1 MDFTKEEIKMK
12 NIYGKI
18 RNLSLKYEKEI
29 AEFLSRMVQIPSYSM
44 EEKNMIQLIKKE
56 MEKVGFDK
64 IRIDSLGSIIGTIG
78 NGPRL
83 IAFDA
88 HIDTVYPGNLDNW
101 DFPPHEG
108 KIENGKIYGRG
119 SSDQLGGMA
128 SMVYAAKIIKKLN
141 INKKFTILF
150 TGTVMEE
157 DCDGI
162 AWEHLI
168 KEDRIKPELVVST
181 EPTSL
186 NIYRGHR
193 GRMEMTIEVK
203 GISCH
208 GSAPER
214 GVNAIYK
221 MAKIVNEIEKLNDRL
236 KDDEFL
242 GKGTITTTL
251 FESGSP
257 SQCAVADYAKIQVDR
272 RLTVGETKEIA
283 VKELKD
289 CCSRAGVQ
297 NTEVKILQYNATAYT
312 GTNYSVE
319 KYFPSWIL
327 EENSTWLQEASQ
339 AYRKVFNKN
348 PKIDKWTFSTNCVF
362 IMGKH
367 PEMKC
372 LGMGPGDEEQAHAPN
387 EMTRVSDLS
396 AASAFYAGL
405 VAQLN
410 KK

>member
-1 MDFTKEEIKMK
+1 MND
-12 NIYGKI
+12 IYKKI
-18 RNLSLKYEKEI
+18 RELSLKYETET
-29 AEFLSRMVQIPSYSM
+29 AEFLA
-44 EEKNMIQLIKKE
+44 KMIQTPSFSMKEKDMIQVIKKE

-64 IRIDSLGSIIGTIG
+64 IRIDGLGSIIGTIG
-78 NGPRL
+78 NGSRL

-101 DFPPHEG
+101 NFPPHEG
-108 KIENGKIYGRG
+108 RIGNGKVWGRG
-119 SSDQLGGMA
+119 ASDQLGGMA
-128 SMVYAAKIIKKLN
+128 SMVYAAKIIKELDLN
-141 INKKFTILF
+141 HELTILF

-162 AWEHLI
+162 AWEHMI
-168 KEDRIKPELVVST
+168 KEDGIKPELVVST

-221 MAKIVNEIEKLNDRL
+221 MAKIVNEVEKLNDRL
-236 KDDEFL
+236 KHDNFL
-242 GKGTITTTL
+242 GKGTITTSI

-257 SQCAVADYAKIQVDR
+257 SQCAVADYAKIQLDR
-272 RLTVGETKEIA
+272 RLTWGETKEIA
-283 VKELKD
+283 VAELEE
-289 CCSRAGVQ
+289 CCKLAGVEEAKV
-297 NTEVKILQYNATAYT
+297 TVLQYDAVAYT
-312 GTNYSVE
+312 GKEYSVE
-319 KYFPSWIL
+319 KYFPTWKL
-327 EENSTWLQEASQ
+327 EEDSNWLKNASDS
-339 AYRKVFNKN
+339 YKKTLENE

-362 IMGKH
+362 IMGKN
-367 PEMKC
+367 PEIKC
-372 LGMGPGDEEQAHAPN
+372 IGMGPGDEYQAHAPN

-396 AASAFYAGL
+396 AAAAFYAGF
-405 VAQLN
+405 VAELN
-410 KK
+410 NK

>member
-1 MDFTKEEIKMK
+1 MNEIYK
-12 NIYGKI
+12 KI
-18 RNLSLKYEKEI
+18 RELSLKYETET
-29 AEFLSRMVQIPSYSM
+29 AEFLA
-44 EEKNMIQLIKKE
+44 KMIQTPSFSMKEKEMIQIIKKE

-64 IRIDSLGSIIGTIG
+64 IRIDGLGSIIGTIG

-108 KIENGKIYGRG
+108 RIEDGKVWGRG
-119 SSDQLGGMA
+119 ASDQLGGMA
-128 SMVYAAKIIKKLN
+128 SMVYAAKIIKELDLN
-141 INKKFTILF
+141 KEYTILF

-162 AWEHLI
+162 AWEHMI
-168 KEDRIKPELVVST
+168 KEDGIKPELVVST

-221 MAKIVNEIEKLNDRL
+221 MAKIVNEVEILNDKL
-236 KDDEFL
+236 KHDDFL
-242 GKGTITTTL
+242 GKGTITTSI

-257 SQCAVADYAKIQVDR
+257 SQCAVADYAKIQLDR
-272 RLTVGETKEIA
+272 RLTWSETKEIA
-283 VKELKD
+283 VTELEE
-289 CCSRAGVQ
+289 CCKLAGVED
-297 NTEVKILQYNATAYT
+297 TKVTVLKYDAIAYT
-312 GTNYSVE
+312 GKEYSVE
-319 KYFPSWIL
+319 KYFPTWKL
-327 EENSTWLQEASQ
+327 EEDSTWLKNAS
-339 AYRKVFNKN
+339 ASYIKTLKN
-348 PKIDKWTFSTNCVF
+348 EPKIDKWTFSTNCVF

-367 PEMKC
+367 PEIKC
-372 LGMGPGDEEQAHAPN
+372 IGMGPGDEDQAHAPN

-396 AASAFYAGL
+396 AAAAFYAGF

-410 KK
+410 EV

>member
-1 MDFTKEEIKMK
+1 M
-12 NIYGKI
+12 NIYKMI
-18 RNLSLKYEKEI
+18 RELSLKYEQDT
-29 AEFLSRMVQIPSYSM
+29 AEFLA
-44 EEKNMIQLIKKE
+44 KMIQTPSFSMKEKDMIQVIKKE
-56 MEKVGFDK
+56 MEKIGFDK
-64 IRIDSLGSIIGTIG
+64 IRIDDLGSIIGTIG
-78 NGPRL
+78 NGKRL

-101 DFPPHEG
+101 DFPPHAG
-108 KIENGKIYGRG
+108 KIEDGKVWGRG
-119 SSDQLGGMA
+119 ASDQLGGMA
-128 SMVYAAKIIKKLN
+128 SMVYAAKMIKELGLN
-141 INKKFTILF
+141 QEFTILF

-162 AWEHLI
+162 AWEHMI
-168 KEDRIKPELVVST
+168 KEDGIRPELVVST

-221 MAKIVNEIEKLNDRL
+221 MAKIVNEVEKLNDRL
-236 KDDEFL
+236 KHDNFL
-242 GKGTITTTL
+242 GKGTITTSI

-257 SQCAVADYAKIQVDR
+257 SQCAVADYAKIQLDR
-272 RLTVGETKEIA
+272 RLTWGETKKIA
-283 VKELKD
+283 VAELEE
-289 CCSRAGVQ
+289 CCELAGVDDAKV
-297 NTEVKILQYNATAYT
+297 TVLKYDAVAYT
-312 GTNYSVE
+312 GKEYSVE
-319 KYFPSWIL
+319 KYFPTWKL
-327 EENSTWLQEASQ
+327 EEDSAWLKNASTSYVKTIEKQ
-339 AYRKVFNKN
+339 

-367 PEMKC
+367 PEIKC
-372 LGMGPGDEEQAHAPN
+372 IGMGPGDEDQAHAPN

-396 AASAFYAGL
+396 AAAAFYAGF

-410 KK
+410 ER

>member
-1 MDFTKEEIKMK
+1 MSK
-12 NIYGKI
+12 IYNQI
-18 RNLSLKYEKEI
+18 RELSLKYENET
-29 AEFLSRMVQIPSYSM
+29 ANFLA
-44 EEKNMIQLIKKE
+44 KMIQTPSFSMKEKDMILVIKNE
-56 MEKVGFDK
+56 MEKIGFDK
-64 IRIDSLGSIIGTIG
+64 IRIDDLGSIIGTIG

-108 KIENGKIYGRG
+108 RIEDGKVWGRG
-119 SSDQLGGMA
+119 ASDQLGGMA
-128 SMVYAAKIIKKLN
+128 SMVYAAKIIKELDLN
-141 INKKFTILF
+141 QEFTILF

-162 AWEHLI
+162 AWEHMIL
-168 KEDRIKPELVVST
+168 EDNITPELVVST

-203 GISCH
+203 GVSCH

-214 GVNAIYK
+214 GVNAIHK
-221 MAKIVNEIEKLNDRL
+221 MAKIVNEVEKLNDRL
-236 KDDEFL
+236 KHDDFL
-242 GKGTITTTL
+242 GKGTITTSL

-257 SQCAVADYAKIQVDR
+257 SQCAVADYAKIQLDR
-272 RLTVGETKEIA
+272 RLTWGETKESA
-283 VKELKD
+283 VTELVD
-289 CCSRAGVQ
+289 CCKLAGVEDAKV
-297 NTEVKILQYNATAYT
+297 TVLQYDAIAYT
-312 GTNYSVE
+312 GKKYSVE
-319 KYFPSWIL
+319 KYFP
-327 EENSTWLQEASQ
+327 TWKLDPKSPWLANADKSYTETLGISP
-339 AYRKVFNKN
+339 KV
-348 PKIDKWTFSTNCVF
+348 DKWTFSTNCVF

-367 PEMKC
+367 PEIKC
-372 LGMGPGDEEQAHAPN
+372 IGMGPGDEDQAHAPN

-396 AASAFYAGL
+396 AAAAFYAGF
-405 VAQLN
+405 VAKLNN

>member
-1 MDFTKEEIKMK
+1 MD
-12 NIYGKI
+12 NIYKRI
-18 RNLSLKYEKEI
+18 RELSLKYEQET
-29 AEFLSRMVQIPSYSM
+29 AEFLA
-44 EEKNMIQLIKKE
+44 KMIQTPSFSMKEKEMIQVIKKE
-56 MEKVGFDK
+56 MEKVGFDD
-64 IRIDSLGSIIGTIG
+64 IRIDGLGSIIGTIG
-78 NGPRL
+78 NGKRL

-101 DFPPHEG
+101 NFPPHEG
-108 KIENGKIYGRG
+108 RIEDGKVWGRG
-119 SSDQLGGMA
+119 ASDQLGGMA
-128 SMVYAAKIIKKLN
+128 SMVYAAKIIKELN
-141 INKKFTILF
+141 LNNEFTILF

-162 AWEHLI
+162 AWEHMI
-168 KEDRIKPELVVST
+168 KEDGIKPELVVST

-221 MAKIVNEIEKLNDRL
+221 MAKIVNEVEKLNDRL
-236 KDDEFL
+236 KHDDFL
-242 GKGTITTTL
+242 GKGTITTSV

-272 RLTVGETKEIA
+272 RLTWGETKEIA
-283 VKELKD
+283 VEELEE
-289 CCSRAGVQ
+289 CCKLAGVEDA
-297 NTEVKILQYNATAYT
+297 NVTVLQYDAIAYT
-312 GTNYSVE
+312 GKEYSVE
-319 KYFPSWIL
+319 KYFPTWKL
-327 EENSTWLQEASQ
+327 EEDSNWLKNAS
-339 AYRKVFNKN
+339 ASYIKTLEYE

-367 PEMKC
+367 PEIKC
-372 LGMGPGDEEQAHAPN
+372 LGMGPGDEDQAHAPN
-387 EMTRVSDLS
+387 EMTRVADLS
-396 AASAFYAGL
+396 AAAAFYAGF

-410 KK
+410 EKH

>member
-1 MDFTKEEIKMK
+1 MND
-12 NIYGKI
+12 IYKKI
-18 RNLSLKYEKEI
+18 RELSLKYEKET
-29 AEFLSRMVQIPSYSM
+29 ADFLA
-44 EEKNMIQLIKKE
+44 KMIQTPSFSMKEKDMIQVIKKE

-64 IRIDSLGSIIGTIG
+64 IRIDDLGSIIGTIG
-78 NGPRL
+78 YGPRL

-101 DFPPHEG
+101 GFPPHEG
-108 KIENGKIYGRG
+108 RIEDGKVWGRG
-119 SSDQLGGMA
+119 ASDQLGGMA
-128 SMVYAAKIIKKLN
+128 SMVYAAKIIKELDLN
-141 INKKFTILF
+141 HEFTILF

-162 AWEHLI
+162 AWEHMIL
-168 KEDRIKPELVVST
+168 EDNIHPELVIST

-221 MAKIVNEIEKLNDRL
+221 MAKIVNEVEKLNDRL
-236 KDDEFL
+236 KHDEFL
-242 GKGTITTTL
+242 GKGTITTSL

-257 SQCAVADYAKIQVDR
+257 SQCAVADYAKIQLDR
-272 RLTVGETKEIA
+272 RLTWGETKESA
-283 VKELKD
+283 VAELVD
-289 CCSRAGVQ
+289 CCKHAGVEDAKV
-297 NTEVKILQYNATAYT
+297 TVLLYDAIAYT
-312 GTNYSVE
+312 GKEYSVE
-319 KYFPSWIL
+319 KYFPTWKL
-327 EENSTWLQEASQ
+327 EEDSNWLRQASLSYKKTLEQE
-339 AYRKVFNKN
+339 
-348 PKIDKWTFSTNCVF
+348 PTIDKWTFSTNCVF

-367 PEMKC
+367 PEIKC
-372 LGMGPGDEEQAHAPN
+372 IGMGPGDEDQAHAPN
-387 EMTRVSDLS
+387 EMTSVSDLS
-396 AASAFYAGL
+396 AAAAFYAGF

-410 KK
+410 DK

>member
-1 MDFTKEEIKMK
+1 MSEICK
-12 NIYGKI
+12 KI
-18 RNLSLKYEKEI
+18 RELSLKYEQET
-29 AEFLSRMVQIPSYSM
+29 AEFLA
-44 EEKNMIQLIKKE
+44 KMIQTPSFSMKEKEMIQVIKME
-56 MEKVGFDK
+56 MEKVGFDE
-64 IRIDSLGSIIGTIG
+64 IRIDGLGSIIGTIG
-78 NGPRL
+78 NGARL

-101 DFPPHEG
+101 NFPPHEG
-108 KIENGKIYGRG
+108 RIEDGKVWGRG
-119 SSDQLGGMA
+119 ASDQLGGMA
-128 SMVYAAKIIKKLN
+128 SMVYAAKIIKELDLN
-141 INKKFTILF
+141 DEFTILF

-162 AWEHLI
+162 AWEHMI
-168 KEDRIKPELVVST
+168 MEDNINPELVVST

-221 MAKIVNEIEKLNDRL
+221 MAKIALEVEKLNDRL
-236 KDDEFL
+236 AHDDFL
-242 GKGTITTTL
+242 GKGTITTSL

-257 SQCAVADYAKIQVDR
+257 SQCAVADFAKIQVDR
-272 RLTVGETKEIA
+272 RLTWGETKEIA
-283 VKELKD
+283 VEELEE
-289 CCSRAGVQ
+289 CCKLAGVEDAKV
-297 NTEVKILQYNATAYT
+297 TVLQYNAIAYT
-312 GTNYSVE
+312 GKEYSVE
-319 KYFPSWIL
+319 KYFPTWKL
-327 EENSTWLQEASQ
+327 EEDSNWLKNAS
-339 AYRKVFNKN
+339 ASYIKTLGNE

-367 PEMKC
+367 PDIKC
-372 LGMGPGDEEQAHAPN
+372 IGLGPGDEDQAHAPN

-396 AASAFYAGL
+396 AAAAFYAGF
-405 VAQLN
+405 VAELN
-410 KK
+410 GK

>member
-1 MDFTKEEIKMK
+1 MS
-12 NIYGKI
+12 IYKSI
-18 RNLSLKYEKEI
+18 RELSLKYEQET
-29 AEFLSRMVQIPSYSM
+29 AEFLAKMVQTPSFSM
-44 EEKNMIQLIKKE
+44 KEGDMVQVIKKQ
-56 MEKVGFDK
+56 MEKIGFDE
-64 IRIDSLGSIIGTIG
+64 IRIDALGSIIGTIG

-108 KIENGKIYGRG
+108 RIEDGKVWGRG
-119 SSDQLGGMA
+119 TSDQLGGMA
-128 SMVYAAKIIKKLN
+128 GMVYAAKIIKELDLN
-141 INKKFTILF
+141 DQFTILF

-168 KEDRIKPELVVST
+168 LEDGVRPELVVST

-193 GRMEMTIEVK
+193 GRMEMIIEVN

-214 GVNAIYK
+214 GINAIHK
-221 MAKIVNEIEKLNDRL
+221 MAKIVNEVEKLNDRL
-236 KDDEFL
+236 VDDEFL
-242 GKGTITTTL
+242 GKGTITTSI

-257 SQCAVADYAKIQVDR
+257 SQCAVADYAKIQLDR
-272 RLTVGETKEIA
+272 RLTWGETKESA
-283 VKELKD
+283 VAELEE
-289 CCSRAGVQ
+289 CCRMAGVH
-297 NTEVKILQYNATAYT
+297 EGKIKVRRFYAVAYT
-312 GTNYSVE
+312 GKEYSVE
-319 KYFPSWIL
+319 KYFPTWKL
-327 EENSTWLQEASQ
+327 EPESPWLADAEKS
-339 AYRKVFNKN
+339 YLDTLEKKPLV
-348 PKIDKWTFSTNCVF
+348 DKWTFSTNCVF

-367 PEMKC
+367 PEIKC
-372 LGMGPGDEEQAHAPN
+372 IGMGPGDEDQAHAPN

-396 AASAFYAGL
+396 AAAAFYAGF
-405 VAQLN
+405 VAKLN
-410 KK
+410 NK

>member
-1 MDFTKEEIKMK
+1 MNEIYK
-12 NIYGKI
+12 KI
-18 RNLSLKYEKEI
+18 RELSLKYETET
-29 AEFLSRMVQIPSYSM
+29 AEFLA
-44 EEKNMIQLIKKE
+44 KMIQTPSFSMKEKEMIQVIKKE
-56 MEKVGFDK
+56 MGKVGFDK
-64 IRIDSLGSIIGTIG
+64 IRIDGLGSIIGTIG

-83 IAFDA
+83 IAFDS

-101 DFPPHEG
+101 DSPPHEG
-108 KIENGKIYGRG
+108 RIENGNVWGRG
-119 SSDQLGGMA
+119 ASDQLGGMA
-128 SMVYAAKIIKKLN
+128 SMVYAAKIIKELDLN
-141 INKKFTILF
+141 KEFTILF

-162 AWEHLI
+162 AWEHMI
-168 KEDRIKPELVVST
+168 KEDGIKPELVVST

-221 MAKIVNEIEKLNDRL
+221 MAKIVNEVEKLNYRL
-236 KDDEFL
+236 KHDDFL
-242 GKGTITTTL
+242 GKGTITTSI

-257 SQCAVADYAKIQVDR
+257 SQCAVADYAKIQLDR
-272 RLTVGETKEIA
+272 RLTWGETKEIA
-283 VKELKD
+283 VAELEE
-289 CCSRAGVQ
+289 CCKLAGVDD
-297 NTEVKILQYNATAYT
+297 VKVTVLRYDAIAYT
-312 GTNYSVE
+312 GKEYSVE
-319 KYFPSWIL
+319 KYFPTWKL
-327 EENSTWLQEASQ
+327 EEDSVWLKNAS
-339 AYRKVFNKN
+339 ASYIKTLGNE

-367 PEMKC
+367 PEIKC
-372 LGMGPGDEEQAHAPN
+372 LGMGPGDEDQAHAPN

-396 AASAFYAGL
+396 AAAAFYAGF

-410 KK
+410 EKP

>member
-1 MDFTKEEIKMK
+1 MSK
-12 NIYGKI
+12 IYNQI
-18 RNLSLKYEKEI
+18 RELSLKYENET
-29 AEFLSRMVQIPSYSM
+29 ANFLA
-44 EEKNMIQLIKKE
+44 KMIQTPSFSMKEKDMILVIKNE
-56 MEKVGFDK
+56 MEKIGFDK
-64 IRIDSLGSIIGTIG
+64 IRIDDLGSIIGTIG

-108 KIENGKIYGRG
+108 RIEDGKVWGRG
-119 SSDQLGGMA
+119 ASDQLGGMA
-128 SMVYAAKIIKKLN
+128 SMVYAAKIIKELDLN
-141 INKKFTILF
+141 QEFTILF

-162 AWEHLI
+162 AWEHMIL
-168 KEDRIKPELVVST
+168 EDNITPELVVST

-203 GISCH
+203 GVSCH

-214 GVNAIYK
+214 GVNAIHK
-221 MAKIVNEIEKLNDRL
+221 MAKIVNEVEKLNDRL
-236 KDDEFL
+236 KHDDFL
-242 GKGTITTTL
+242 GKGTITTSL

-257 SQCAVADYAKIQVDR
+257 SQCAVADYAKIQLDR
-272 RLTVGETKEIA
+272 RLTWGETKESA
-283 VKELKD
+283 VAELVD
-289 CCSRAGVQ
+289 CCKLAGVEDAKV
-297 NTEVKILQYNATAYT
+297 TVLQYDAIAYT
-312 GTNYSVE
+312 GKEYSVE
-319 KYFPSWIL
+319 KYFP
-327 EENSTWLQEASQ
+327 TWKLDPKSPWLADAEKSYTETLGIAP
-339 AYRKVFNKN
+339 KV
-348 PKIDKWTFSTNCVF
+348 DKWTFSTNCVF

-367 PEMKC
+367 PEIKC
-372 LGMGPGDEEQAHAPN
+372 IGMGPGDEDQAHAPN

-396 AASAFYAGL
+396 AAAAFYAGF
-405 VAQLN
+405 VAKLNN

>member
-1 MDFTKEEIKMK
+1 MSIFKE
-12 NIYGKI
+12 I
-18 RNLSLKYEKEI
+18 RELSLKYEQET
-29 AEFLSRMVQIPSYSM
+29 AEFLAAMIQTPSFSM
-44 EEKNMIQLIKKE
+44 KEGNMIQVIKKE

-64 IRIDSLGSIIGTIG
+64 VRIDGLGSIIGTIG

-108 KIENGKIYGRG
+108 RIEDGKVWGRG
-119 SSDQLGGMA
+119 ASDQLGGMA
-128 SMVYAAKIIKKLN
+128 SMVYAAKIIKELDLN
-141 INKKFTILF
+141 HEFTILF

-162 AWEHLI
+162 AWEHMI
-168 KEDRIKPELVVST
+168 IEDCIKPELVVST

-203 GISCH
+203 GVSCH

-221 MAKIVNEIEKLNDRL
+221 MAKIVNEVEKLNDRL
-236 KDDEFL
+236 KHDDFL
-242 GKGTITTTL
+242 GKGTITTSI

-257 SQCAVADYAKIQVDR
+257 SQCAVADYAKIQLDR
-272 RLTVGETKEIA
+272 RLTWGETKEIA
-283 VKELKD
+283 VAELEE
-289 CCSRAGVQ
+289 CCKLAGVKDA
-297 NTEVKILQYNATAYT
+297 EVTVLQYDAVAYT
-312 GTNYSVE
+312 GKEYSVE
-319 KYFPSWIL
+319 KYFPTWKL
-327 EENSTWLQEASQ
+327 EEDSIWLKNAS
-339 AYRKVFNKN
+339 ASYIKTLENE

-362 IMGKH
+362 IMGKN
-367 PEMKC
+367 PEIKC
-372 LGMGPGDEEQAHAPN
+372 IGMGPGDEDQAHAPN

-396 AASAFYAGL
+396 AAAAFYAGFI
-405 VAQLN
+405 AELN
-410 KK
+410 EKP

>member
-1 MDFTKEEIKMK
+1 MD
-12 NIYGKI
+12 NIYKQI
-18 RNLSLKYEKEI
+18 RELSLKYEQET
-29 AEFLSRMVQIPSYSM
+29 AEFLAKMVQTPSFSM
-44 EEKNMIQLIKKE
+44 KEKNMIQVIKKK
-56 MEKVGFDK
+56 MEEVGFDK
-64 IRIDSLGSIIGTIG
+64 IRIDDLGTIIGTIG

-108 KIENGKIYGRG
+108 RIEDGKIWGRG

-128 SMVYAAKIIKKLN
+128 SMVYAAKIIKELDL
-141 INKKFTILF
+141 NKKFTILF

-168 KEDRIKPELVVST
+168 KEDGVKPELVVST

-221 MAKIVNEIEKLNDRL
+221 MAKIVNEVEKLNDRL

-242 GKGTITTTL
+242 GKGTITTSI

-257 SQCAVADYAKIQVDR
+257 SQCAVADYAKIQLDR
-272 RLTVGETKEIA
+272 RLTWGETKESA
-283 VKELKD
+283 VAELEE
-289 CCSRAGVQ
+289 CCKLAGVEDAKV
-297 NTEVKILQYNATAYT
+297 TVLQYDAVAYT
-312 GTNYSVE
+312 GKEYSVE
-319 KYFPSWIL
+319 KYFPTWKLDPKSSWL
-327 EENSTWLQEASQ
+327 ANAEKSYAETLG
-339 AYRKVFNKN
+339 VT

-367 PEMKC
+367 PEIKC
-372 LGMGPGDEEQAHAPN
+372 MGMGPGDEEQAHAPN
-387 EMTRVSDLS
+387 EITRVSDLS
-396 AASAFYAGL
+396 AAAAFYAGF
-405 VAQLN
+405 VTKLN
-410 KK
+410 LE

>member
-1 MDFTKEEIKMK
+1 MND
-12 NIYGKI
+12 IYKKI
-18 RNLSLKYEKEI
+18 RELSLKYEIET
-29 AEFLSRMVQIPSYSM
+29 AEFLA
-44 EEKNMIQLIKKE
+44 KMIQTPSFSMKEKDMIQVIKKE
-56 MEKVGFDK
+56 MEEVGFDK
-64 IRIDSLGSIIGTIG
+64 IRIDGLGSIIGTIG

-108 KIENGKIYGRG
+108 RIENGKVWGRG
-119 SSDQLGGMA
+119 ASDQLGGMA
-128 SMVYAAKIIKKLN
+128 SMVYAAKIIKELDLN
-141 INKKFTILF
+141 HEFTILF

-162 AWEHLI
+162 AWEHMI
-168 KEDRIKPELVVST
+168 KEDGIKPELVVST

-221 MAKIVNEIEKLNDRL
+221 MAKIVNEVEKLNDRL
-236 KDDEFL
+236 RHDDFL
-242 GKGTITTTL
+242 GKGTITTSI

-257 SQCAVADYAKIQVDR
+257 SQCAVADYAKIQLDR
-272 RLTVGETKEIA
+272 RLTWGETKESA
-283 VKELKD
+283 VAELEE
-289 CCSRAGVQ
+289 CCKLAGVEDAKV
-297 NTEVKILQYNATAYT
+297 TVLRYDAVAYT
-312 GTNYSVE
+312 GKEYSVE
-319 KYFPSWIL
+319 KYFPTWKL
-327 EENSTWLQEASQ
+327 EEDSNWLKNAS
-339 AYRKVFNKN
+339 ASYKKTLETE

-367 PEMKC
+367 PEIKC
-372 LGMGPGDEEQAHAPN
+372 IGMGPGDEDQAHAPN

-396 AASAFYAGL
+396 AAAAFYAGF
-405 VAQLN
+405 VVQLN
-410 KK
+410 EKL